1 MQYIFIIL
9 YIILMS
15 IGIEIIEKDKEFNI
29 KITNKER
36 FRIAMQTGL
45 SSVLFQF
52 VDFWPSVFL
61 LAGMTVLHISAIT
74 DEKTKTLYFV
84 PIYVLV
90 PLGVLCESMIAK
102 EFSFVTIFFL
112 VIAILI
118 YFIGGYAKGDI
129 LIAYIP
135 AAAFYIANL
144 SNECIFNAAL
154 LYWIVSM
161 IIACIFM
168 IVKAIKTN
176 NLQDKKT
183 LKMKVSQ
190 PFGPYIL
197 YGSYITLIVYMIAK
211 LVC

>member
-15 IGIEIIEKDKEFNI
+15 IGIEMIEKDKEFNI
-29 KITNKER
+29 KIANKER

-74 DEKTKTLYFV
+74 DEKTKTLYFA
-84 PIYVLV
+84 PIYILA

-112 VIAILI
+112 VIAIFI
-118 YFIGGYAKGDI
+118 HFIGGYAKGDI

-144 SNECIFNAAL
+144 SNGCTFNAGL

>member
-1 MQYIFIIL
+1 MQYIFITL

-15 IGIEIIEKDKEFNI
+15 IGVEIIEKDKEFNI
-29 KITNKER
+29 KFTNKER
-36 FRIAMQTGL
+36 SLIAIQTGI

-52 VDFWPSVFL
+52 VDFWPSIFL
-61 LAGMTVLHISAIT
+61 LVGMTVLQISAIT
-74 DEKTKTLYFV
+74 DKKTKTLYFI
-84 PIYVLV
+84 PIYILV
-90 PLGVLCESMIAK
+90 PLGVLCESMIVK
-102 EFSFVTIFFL
+102 KFSFVTIFFL

-144 SNECIFNAAL
+144 SNGCIFNAAL

-211 LVC
+211 LV